1 MKKRGVEA
9 KEKNGLAGQSSS
21 YRGTRQAARQQTGG
35 VRGAK
40 CSVGQTECQT
50 HFEIMGQ
57 ERSREREGA
66 DKGRKQARGG
76 MWEGNSRAQNI
87 EREELRGLLGRG
99 LAVRVYVCFL
109 GRKRGCVCAVVRAL
123 RSCACPEKGS
133 REGVRVSLGRERA
146 SVWAGACLCVSCV
159 FVCVAA

>member
-1 MKKRGVEA
+1 MKKRGVKA

-57 ERSREREGA
+57 EQQRERRGRQGQASKRWDVGRELEGTEY
-66 DKGRKQARGG
+66 R
-76 MWEGNSRAQNI
+76 

-99 LAVRVYVCFL
+99 LAVRVRVCVL
-109 GRKRGCVCAVVRAL
+109 GRKRGCVCAVVCVL

-133 REGVRVSLGRERA
+133 REGVRVSFGRERA

>member
-57 ERSREREGA
+57 EGNREREGA
-66 DKGRKQARGG
+66 DKGQTRGASKQARGG

-87 EREELRGLLGRG
+87 EREELRGSWGGVWL
-99 LAVRVYVCFL
+99 
-109 GRKRGCVCAVVRAL
+109 CVCMCVFWGGSGVACVR
-123 RSCACPEKGS
+123 
-133 REGVRVSLGRERA
+133 
-146 SVWAGACLCVSCV
+146 LCVR
-159 FVCVAA
+159 

>member
-1 MKKRGVEA
+1 MKKRGVKA

-66 DKGRKQARGG
+66 DKGQASKQ
-76 MWEGNSRAQNI
+76 
-87 EREELRGLLGRG
+87 
-99 LAVRVYVCFL
+99 
-109 GRKRGCVCAVVRAL
+109 KRWDV
-123 RSCACPEKGS
+123 
-133 REGVRVSLGRERA
+133 GRELEGTEYRER
-146 SVWAGACLCVSCV
+146 S
-159 FVCVAA
+159 

>member
-1 MKKRGVEA
+1 MDWRGRAAATGARAKRQG
-9 KEKNGLAGQSSS
+9 S
-21 YRGTRQAARQQTGG
+21 RQAACAAQSVVLGRLS
-35 VRGAK
+35 VKRISRSWAK
-40 CSVGQTECQT
+40 SN
-50 HFEIMGQ
+50 
-57 ERSREREGA
+57 RERE
-66 DKGRKQARGG
+66 KGQTRGKQASKRWDVGREL
-76 MWEGNSRAQNI
+76 EGTEYR
-87 EREELRGLLGRG
+87 EREELRGLQGRG

>member
-1 MKKRGVEA
+1 MDWRGRAAATGARAKRQG
-9 KEKNGLAGQSSS
+9 S
-21 YRGTRQAARQQTGG
+21 RQAACAAQSVVLGRLS
-35 VRGAK
+35 VKRISRSWAK
-40 CSVGQTECQT
+40 SN
-50 HFEIMGQ
+50 
-57 ERSREREGA
+57 REREGA

-99 LAVRVYVCFL
+99 LAVRVYVCVL
-109 GRKRGCVCAVVRAL
+109 GWKRGCVCAVVRAL

>member
-1 MKKRGVEA
+1 MKKRGVKA

-66 DKGRKQARGG
+66 DKGKQAKEVGCGKGTRGH
-76 MWEGNSRAQNI
+76 RI
-87 EREELRGLLGRG
+87 
-99 LAVRVYVCFL
+99 
-109 GRKRGCVCAVVRAL
+109 
-123 RSCACPEKGS
+123 S
-133 REGVRVSLGRERA
+133 RERS
-146 SVWAGACLCVSCV
+146 
-159 FVCVAA
+159 